1 MTVCIPIGIGSE
13 WQNNELKYLLRSIDK
28 FFKFDKE
35 IVIVG
40 EPGVSLDWIT
50 GCKYIEVDRYYPPGL
65 ENKYDGSKLY
75 ENFFTTLYKYKYISE
90 RADISENFLVMY
102 DDQIVLQE
110 INDPSIFENVA
121 LCVEPYNKLK
131 RKQSRHSQTVLQ
143 ALELSYGEKLR
154 DSLYNSETHAPR
166 LYNKSNLQKLF
177 RMFKFEGMEIPYSL
191 YTLYRNVF
199 YGEPAKIVKKE
210 DCSLIAYCHFDD
222 GTPHHFFPDTFAE
235 LDYIANKYNVL
246 NYTDKG
252 LRSSNMLLG
261 RWLEK
266 TLSDRCV
273 YEK

>member
-1 MTVCIPIGIGSE
+1 MTICIPIGIGSE

-28 FFKFDKE
+28 NFKFDKE
-35 IVIVG
+35 IILVG

-50 GCKYIEVDRYYPPGL
+50 GCKYVEVGRYYPEGL
-65 ENKYDGSKLY
+65 ESKYSGNRLY
-75 ENFFTTLYKYKYISE
+75 ENFFTTLNKYKYISE
-90 RADISENFLVMY
+90 QDYIGDNFLVMY
-102 DDQIVLQE
+102 DDQVVLQG

-143 ALELSYGEKLR
+143 ALELSYGEKLH
-154 DSLYNSETHAPR
+154 DSLYNAETHAPR
-166 LYNKSNLQKLF
+166 LYNKQKLQKLF
-177 RMFKFEGMEIPYSL
+177 RMFKFEGMEVPYSL

-252 LRSSNMLLG
+252 LRSCDNLLA

-266 TLSDRCV
+266 KFSDRCR
-273 YEK
+273 YEI